1 MSLASDSHP
10 RISLFACEAV
20 GRLRGRELAGTRW
33 WRCVFRL
40 CVWGQVRLVEGEE
53 RLGGVALILRAID
66 LTLADVEARGDRD
79 REEQLQ
85 ILRAVRE
92 RWRNAE
98 EEGRG

>member
-1 MSLASDSHP
+1 
-10 RISLFACEAV
+10 
-20 GRLRGRELAGTRW
+20 
-33 WRCVFRL
+33 
-40 CVWGQVRLVEGEE
+40 VEGEE